1 MVGNVWEWTAGQI
14 STATGQDNGTDGL
27 WMGQSFFTTN
37 YVTFAS
43 LGSGNYDLLRGLPK
57 GTAAAPVVFDS
68 ADIYFYSSGLRG
80 PLRGGSR
87 YEGSNAGRW
96 CLALDSDLTRVD
108 NGVSLRC
115 SL

>member
-27 WMGQSFFTTN
+27 WMGQSFLTGDS
-37 YVTFAS
+37 VTFAS

-57 GTAAAPVVFDS
+57 GTGAAPIVYNSGD
-68 ADIYFYSSGLRG
+68 YYYYSNGLKG
-80 PLRGGSR
+80 SFRGGSWLN
-87 YEGSNAGRW
+87 GTAAGRW
-96 CLALDSDLTRVD
+96 ALFLSFAPSFMVTD
-108 NGVSLRC
+108 VSLRC